1 MQSQDGRDKM
11 SKAQLTVGVL
21 GAVAVIT
28 LVYVFYKNINN
39 KK

>member
-21 GAVAVIT
+21 GAVTVIT
-28 LVYVFYKNINN
+28 LAYVFYKNINN